1 MEKKSKRVNTKF
13 MEKEH
18 FLIGKYTAINGPG
31 AAVRRF
37 KKSQFPFQ
45 IWRKP
50 SKSTRQ
56 KLPGSREKVAK
67 TSLET
72 VDEKVCKFFQIVRGK
87 GDVINSVVAIAT
99 ANALIAKSGLEHLEA
114 LDLENSSWTKSL
126 FRRMGFVRRA
136 KTTSKPEIPERGKNE
151 ATLILHYQ
159 IIDLVEKYQIPSSIL
174 INIDQT
180 PLKYAPVS
188 NQTMA

>member
-1 MEKKSKRVNTKF
+1 MVPVLPYKDLKSLNPHFKFEESQARALGKKYLDQEKKRPRPL
-13 MEKEH
+13 M
-18 FLIGKYTAINGPG
+18 
-31 AAVRRF
+31 
-37 KKSQFPFQ
+37 
-45 IWRKP
+45 
-50 SKSTRQ
+50 
-56 KLPGSREKVAK
+56 
-67 TSLET
+67 LET

-87 GDVINSVVAIAT
+87 GDVINSVVATAT
-99 ANALIAKSGLEHLEA
+99 AKALIAKSGLEHLEA

-151 ATLILHYQ
+151 ATLILLYQ

-174 INIDQT
+174 INNDQT